1 MATTGPGIVG
11 SIGKIADTYAAKP
24 AAATGGEV
32 DFKDILDEAINRYE
46 QIGDESAKGALELL
60 TGQTNDLSD
69 VLIAAQKSEI
79 AVSLT
84 VQLRNKAVEA
94 YKEIMNMQV

>member
-1 MATTGPGIVG
+1 MATIGPGIVG
-11 SIGKIADTYAAKP
+11 SVSKVADTYAAKP
-24 AAATGGEV
+24 AAASGEV
-32 DFKDILDEAINRYE
+32 DFKDILNEAISRYE

-60 TGQTNDLSD
+60 TGQTNDLADLMIS
-69 VLIAAQKSEI
+69 AQKSEI